1 MEQLETISPAAPAC
15 FGLASD
21 DLSLEWGAP
30 ATVIHPMAA
39 PDLQMFDPTRV
50 MPRTRPLK
58 AYRHF
63 RELLKDKENTEEVFY
78 IFEALPWKGA
88 RAAAARFLSTPEGQA
103 IRASEPFLPDLL
115 DDHASLRKLPAGSV
129 AHAYCDF
136 MEREGLSAA
145 GLVAESMKFRTGRYE
160 FKDQFT
166 WYLDRQRDTH
176 DLQHV
181 LTGYGRDALGE
192 QCVLAFTYGQQ
203 PSPGHLFI
211 GYLGGLEI
219 SRKQRVKVP
228 VLAAVREAQKLGAG
242 CPRIT
247 EQPIRDLLALPLDEA
262 RRQLNITPTRVY
274 NQVHT
279 MWRNNGI
286 DPYDLLGA
294 VKKAA

>member
-1 MEQLETISPAAPAC
+1 MEQLATVSPAATE
-15 FGLASD
+15 ASD
-21 DLSLEWGAP
+21 DLSLDWD
-30 ATVIHPMAA
+30 ATATTIHPMAA
-39 PDLQMFDPTRV
+39 PDLQMFDPARV

-58 AYRHF
+58 AWRHF

-88 RAAAARFLSTPEGQA
+88 RAAAERFLNTPEGQA
-103 IRASEPFLPDLL
+103 IRASEPYLPDLL
-115 DDHASLRKLPAGSV
+115 DDHVALRKLPAGSV

-145 GLVAESMKFRTGRYE
+145 GLVDESMKFRTGRYE

-228 VLAAVREAQKLGAG
+228 VLAAVREAQNLGAG

-262 RRQLNITPTRVY
+262 RRRLNITPTKVY
-274 NQVHT
+274 SQVHT
-279 MWRNNGI
+279 MWRRNGI

>member
-1 MEQLETISPAAPAC
+1 MEQQTPFSPAAHAPEYS
-15 FGLASD
+15 GDDVASD
-21 DLSLEWGAP
+21 WGQPTA
-30 ATVIHPMAA
+30 VVHPMAA

-58 AYRHF
+58 AWRHF
-63 RELLKDKENTEEVFY
+63 RELLKNKENTEEVFY
-78 IFEALPWKGA
+78 IFESLPWKGA
-88 RAAAARFLSTPEGQA
+88 RAAAERFLSTPAGQA
-103 IRASEPFLPDLL
+103 MRASEPYLPDLL
-115 DDHASLRKLPAGSV
+115 DDHAALRKLPKGSV

-145 GLVAESMKFRTGRYE
+145 GLVAESDRFRKGRYE
-160 FKDQFT
+160 FNDQFT

-211 GYLGGLEI
+211 GYLGGIEI
-219 SRKQRVKVP
+219 SRKQRLKVP
-228 VLAAVREAQKLGAG
+228 VLGAVREAQKLGAG

-247 EQPIRDLLALPLDEA
+247 EQPIRDLLALPLEEA
-262 RRQLNITPTRVY
+262 RRRLNITPTTLY
-274 NQVHT
+274 TKAHT
-279 MWRNNGI
+279 MWRANGI
-286 DPYDLLGA
+286 DPYNLLEPT
-294 VKKAA
+294 KKAA

>member
-1 MEQLETISPAAPAC
+1 MEQLAPLSPAASV
-15 FGLASD
+15 ASD
-21 DLSLEWGAP
+21 DVACEWDTP
-30 ATVIHPMAA
+30 AAAIHPMAA
-39 PDLQMFDPTRV
+39 PDLQMFDPSRV

-58 AYRHF
+58 AWHHF
-63 RELLKDKENTEEVFY
+63 RELLRNKENTEEVFY

-88 RAAAARFLSTPEGQA
+88 RAAAGRFLSTPEGQA
-103 IRASEPFLPDLL
+103 IRASEPYLPDLL
-115 DDHASLRKLPAGSV
+115 DDHAALRKLPAGSV

-136 MEREGLSAA
+136 MEREGLTAA
-145 GLVAESMKFRTGRYE
+145 GLVDESLKFRAGRYA
-160 FKDQFT
+160 FDDQFT

-228 VLAAVREAQKLGAG
+228 VLGAVREAQKLGAD

-262 RRQLNITPTRVY
+262 RRRLNITPTTQY
-274 NQVHT
+274 KAVHT
-279 MWRNNGI
+279 TWRANGI
-286 DPYDLLGA
+286 DPYDLLGPA
-294 VKKAA
+294 KKAA

>member
-1 MEQLETISPAAPAC
+1 MEQLATFSPAADT
-15 FGLASD
+15 D
-21 DLSLEWGAP
+21 DLSPDWGTS
-30 ATVIHPMAA
+30 ATAIHPMAA
-39 PDLQMFDPTRV
+39 PGLQMFDPTRV

-58 AYRHF
+58 AYNHF

-88 RAAAARFLSTPEGQA
+88 RPAAERFLSTPHAQA

-211 GYLGGLEI
+211 SYLGGLEM
-219 SRKQRVKVP
+219 SRRQRVKVP
-228 VLAAVREAQKLGAG
+228 VLSAVREAQKLGAG

-262 RRQLNITPTRVY
+262 RRQLNITPTRLY
-274 NQVHT
+274 SQVHAV
-279 MWRNNGI
+279 WRANGI
-286 DPYDLLGA
+286 DPFDLLGP

>member
-1 MEQLETISPAAPAC
+1 MEQLDTLSPAAP
-15 FGLASD
+15 LPSD
-21 DLSLEWGAP
+21 TDSLDWSTAAP
-30 ATVIHPMAA
+30 AIHAVA
-39 PDLQMFDPTRV
+39 IPDLPMFDPAR
-50 MPRTRPLK
+50 PQLKTRPLK
-58 AYRHF
+58 AWHHF

-88 RAAAARFLSTPEGQA
+88 RAAAERFLSTPEGQA
-103 IRASEPFLPDLL
+103 MRASEPYLPDVL
-115 DDHASLRKLPAGSV
+115 DDHVALRKLPAGSV

-211 GYLGGLEI
+211 SYLGGLEM
-219 SRKQRVKVP
+219 SRRQRVKVP
-228 VLAAVREAQKLGAG
+228 VLSAVREAQKLGAG

-262 RRQLNITPTRVY
+262 RRQLNITPTRLY
-274 NQVHT
+274 SQVHAV
-279 MWRNNGI
+279 WRANGI
-286 DPYDLLGA
+286 DPFDLLGP